1 MPSTSEEIDLIKKL
15 FPVYIMTE
23 GDWEERMCDSYQ
35 FLIIYR
41 KKTNQIDNQTDFL
54 SVF

>member
-1 MPSTSEEIDLIKKL
+1 MPSTSEEIDLDKKL

-23 GDWEERMCDSYQ
+23 GDWEERMCDSYTVPGYLQ
-35 FLIIYR
+35 EE
-41 KKTNQIDNQTDFL
+41 NSSNQTDFL